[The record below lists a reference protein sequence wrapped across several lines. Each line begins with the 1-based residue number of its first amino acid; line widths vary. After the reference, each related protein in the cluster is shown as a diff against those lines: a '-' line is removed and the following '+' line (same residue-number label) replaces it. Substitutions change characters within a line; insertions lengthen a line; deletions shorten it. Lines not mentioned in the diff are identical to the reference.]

1 MSDTKI
7 KYNLE
12 PTYTVGD
19 DAFAEYE
26 GKYWRSNYKSEGFK
40 AKKTTAPSGGRCVS
54 AFGDDVPISRQ
65 GNALRFKLCLDS
77 N

>member
-40 AKKTTAPSGGRCVS
+40 E
-54 AFGDDVPISRQ
+54 ISQ
-65 GNALRFKLCLDS
+65 EEFEYYLEHLEDFEY
-77 N
+77 